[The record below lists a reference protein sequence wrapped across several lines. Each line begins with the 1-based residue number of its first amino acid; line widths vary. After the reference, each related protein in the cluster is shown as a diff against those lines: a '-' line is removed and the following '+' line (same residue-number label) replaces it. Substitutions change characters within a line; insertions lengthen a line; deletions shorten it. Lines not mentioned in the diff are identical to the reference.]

1 MVTRRL
7 RLLLSLLLLVV
18 WGTGCAHIPSDPAK
32 AQVAETSQLPSKVA
46 VLPFVNRTS
55 SPEASAVVRKM
66 FYNFF
71 SSLNYH
77 DLEPTLIDGKLK
89 DKGLYEAILLEDPV
103 SLQRIGQILGA
114 DAVVTGQVLDYG
126 KAYALV
132 YAHTSIRLRATMVDC
147 ASGRTIWDIEHET
160 RIREGDVPF
169 SLTGMAGAL
178 IKTAISYNQASLL
191 QTAAKLCLDVIQTVP
206 NPETM
211 TEPPP
216 EIRYL
221 VHNGGNQL
229 LKPGERLKAILAG
242 DPNLKATWDIAP
254 LVRDLPMQEREAG
267 IYVGSYEVRPDDRLA
282 FGRIV
287 GRLENQQGAAS
298 QWVDVLGPV
307 ALGRPTPLPA
317 TITKDT
323 VLSKEE
329 SPYLAVHPVIVPS
342 PATLTIHP
350 GTVVWF
356 KTYGLGVQG
365 SLHILGT
372 PEAPVR
378 IYGLGASAWK
388 GIILDGAGGRNVVS
402 YCRISGAEFGLRA
415 FQSHVLLDH
424 CLLTDNTWNIVLEE
438 SSCSLTQS
446 LVRSAQRTGISLRDC
461 EADIRQSMIVDNGNG
476 GLLMERTR
484 LTMNESSL
492 YNNGSYDL
500 KAEDA
505 DQNEVAAER
514 NWWGTAKVEA
524 LRIQGD
530 IPVRPLLDSPPRL
543 EFVQL
548 WMNEP
553 L

>member
-1 MVTRRL
+1 
-7 RLLLSLLLLVV
+7 LLLLAACC
-18 WGTGCAHIPSDPAK
+18 TGCGHIPSDPAK
-32 AQVAETSQLPSKVA
+32 ARVAEASQLPSKVA

-71 SSLNYH
+71 SSLNYY
-77 DLEPTLIDGKLK
+77 DLEPTLIDARLK
-89 DKGLYEAILLEDPV
+89 KKGLYDPILAEDPV

-114 DAVVTGQVLDYG
+114 DAVVTGQILDYG

-132 YAHTSIRLRATMVDC
+132 YAHTSIRLRASMIDC

-160 RIREGDVPF
+160 RVREGDVPF

-206 NPETM
+206 NPEGLAD
-211 TEPPP
+211 PPP

-229 LKPGERLKAILAG
+229 LKPGEQLKVILAG

-254 LVRDLPMQEREAG
+254 LVSDLPMQEREAG
-267 IYVGSYEVRPDDRLA
+267 IYVGSYQVRPGDKLA

-287 GRLENQQGAAS
+287 GRLENRQGAAR

-317 TITKDT
+317 SFTEDT
-323 VLSKEE
+323 VLTKNE
-329 SPYLAVHPVIVPS
+329 SPYLAAHPVIVPS
-342 PATLTIHP
+342 RVTLTIHP
-350 GTVVWF
+350 GSVVWF
-356 KTYGLGVQG
+356 KKYGLGVQG
-365 SLHILGT
+365 ELHILGT

-378 IYGLGASAWK
+378 IYGLGTSAWK
-388 GIILDGAGGRNVVS
+388 GIILDGAAGKNAVS

-415 FQSHVLLDH
+415 YASHIRLDH
-424 CLLTDNTWNIVLEE
+424 CLLTDNTWNLVLEE
-438 SSCSLTQS
+438 SSCSLEQS
-446 LVRSAQRTGISLRDC
+446 LLRSAQKTGVSLRDC
-461 EADIRQSMIVDNGNG
+461 EAEIKQCLIVDNKNG
-476 GLLMERTR
+476 GLFLERTR
-484 LTMNESSL
+484 LNLAESSL

-500 KAEDA
+500 KAEA
-505 DQNEVAAER
+505 TGPNEVAAEM
-514 NWWGTAKVEA
+514 NWWGTAKEEA
-524 LRIQGD
+524 LRVQGD
-530 IPVRPLLDSPPRL
+530 IPVQPLLDSPPRFD
-543 EFVQL
+543 FVKL